1 MEQDQLKRILE
12 AAILASSQPI
22 TLDKLLS
29 MFDGDDEQPDRQQVK
44 EAIDALTEDCE
55 HRGIELRKVASGY
68 RYQARQDT
76 GQWLSRLREEK
87 PPRYSR
93 ALLETLALIAYRQ
106 PITRAEIEE
115 VRGVS
120 VSSNI
125 IKTLLEREWIRI
137 VGHREVPG
145 KPAMFGTTKTFLDYF
160 NLTTLNDLPPLS
172 ELVDLDAAAQQLD
185 LDITETDGGE
195 TGIEF
200 DDSELTEEEIAAAEL
215 DDDFDDDEDEGV
227 RRKA

>member
-12 AAILASSQPI
+12 AAILASSQPV

-29 MFDGDDEQPDRQQVK
+29 MFDGDDEQPERQQIK
-44 EAIDALTEDCE
+44 EAVDSLIEDCE
-55 HRGIELRKVASGY
+55 HRGVELRKVASGY

-76 GQWLSRLREEK
+76 SQWLSRLWEEK

-125 IKTLLEREWIRI
+125 IKTLLEREWIRV

-145 KPAMFGTTKTFLDYF
+145 KPAMFGTTKVFLDYF
-160 NLTTLNDLPPLS
+160 NLNTLNDLPPLS
-172 ELVDLDAAAQQLD
+172 ELVDLDAAAEQLD
-185 LDITETDGGE
+185 LGISDSDGGE
-195 TGIEF
+195 TGIETDE
-200 DDSELTEEEIAAAEL
+200 DDFIEAELAAAEL
-215 DDDFDDDEDEGV
+215 DDDFEDDEDEGV